1 MATETLIPKSPQA
14 LCNAIKHLSEEWEQS
29 ETGIKM
35 VTSRVG
41 KRSIPQNSTAHLW
54 WSEAGEYFAEHLPD
68 LVWDGVKFG
77 DMKTKDQRLEAVK
90 EMQKVQFLGYV
101 ERNMHDAVTG
111 KSFKTHELKKTRD
124 LDQGDMFNFMR
135 QCEEQLL
142 GWGVKIT
149 TPITSEYRELMERQ
163 ND

>member
-1 MATETLIPKSPQA
+1 MAIEGYLTGVDDLHKLSSIVCDHFESSNAA
-14 LCNAIKHLSEEWEQS
+14 LKYKITDC
-29 ETGIKM
+29 
-35 VTSRVG
+35 G
-41 KRSIPQNSTAHLW
+41 KRSLSQNSTAHLW
-54 WSEAGEYFAEHLPD
+54 WGEAGEYFAEHSPD

-77 DMKTKDQRLEAVK
+77 DMKTKEQRLEAVK

-101 ERNMHDAVTG
+101 ERRMHNAVTG
-111 KSFKTHELKKTRD
+111 ELVVSHELKKTRD
-124 LDQGDMFNFMR
+124 LDRSDMFNFMR

-149 TPITSEYRELMERQ
+149 TPIKSEYRELMERQ